1 MRREDVGSAERP
13 LWAAGGAFGALEGCG
28 RNRHAFLLIL
38 RFLSALCAAACV
50 HLFFQTVLYTVVC
63 VFFACGSGK
72 KAPLHPLPAAE
83 RPPSLS
89 TLCALCEARQYAW
102 KTKDNVSVICLPS
115 RPCLE

>member
-1 MRREDVGSAERP
+1 MDVRWEGVGSAERP

-63 VFFACGSGK
+63 VFLRVGPGK
-72 KAPLHPLPAAE
+72 NHLYTPYWWVMVDKA
-83 RPPSLS
+83 
-89 TLCALCEARQYAW
+89 
-102 KTKDNVSVICLPS
+102 
-115 RPCLE
+115 

>member
-1 MRREDVGSAERP
+1 MDVRWEGVGSAERP

-72 KAPLHPLPAAE
+72 KSPLHPLE
-83 RPPSLS
+83 
-89 TLCALCEARQYAW
+89 
-102 KTKDNVSVICLPS
+102 PS
-115 RPCLE
+115 RKKDAPDRNRPMHNIAARHAAVPTALFHVRL